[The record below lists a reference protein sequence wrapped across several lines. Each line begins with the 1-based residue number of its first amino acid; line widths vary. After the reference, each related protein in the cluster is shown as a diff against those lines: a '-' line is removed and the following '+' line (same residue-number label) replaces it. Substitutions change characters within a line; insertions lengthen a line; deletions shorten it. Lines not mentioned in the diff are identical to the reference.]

1 MGSLSPRRDRY
12 LDAMGIQRWRLRGRE
27 VEQPDSIVED
37 PAATDSALPTE
48 VATDW
53 QGLQQQ
59 VAGCRACGELVSN
72 RTQTV
77 FGVGNADADWMVIGE
92 APGADEDRQGE
103 PFVGVAGQLLNAM
116 LAAINLPRESI
127 YIANTLKCRPPG
139 NRNPTTEEAQQCR
152 PYLDRQIELVAPRL
166 ILAVGRIAVHN
177 LLGTEESI
185 SKLRGRVH
193 RLGDQQIPVIVTY
206 HPAYLLRNPIDK
218 RKAWEDL
225 KLAVRVMQGGE

>member
-12 LDAMGIQRWRLRGRE
+12 LDAMGIQRWRLRDKE
-27 VEQPDSIVED
+27 VEQPDSIVEE

-53 QGLQQQ
+53 QGLHQQIT
-59 VAGCRACGELVSN
+59 GCRACGELVSN

-116 LAAINLPRESI
+116 LAAINLPRESV